1 MEKGDRFV
9 WLYMESDH
17 RFGERCEVIAVR
29 GDKVDYKFIDHP
41 KWSTATMPLSWTK
54 SEKNYSPEEILDI
67 RGRERK
73 RRIRMWRV

>member
-29 GDKVDYKFIDHP
+29 GDKIDFKFVDRP
-41 KWSTATMPLSWTK
+41 KWGSGTMPLDWAVPK
-54 SEKNYSPEEILDI
+54 KEYSEQQILEI
-67 RGRERK
+67 RGRWKK